1 MSCRYYSDG
10 RKKRFIL
17 RLTSLSGHACAVV
30 LVLLM
35 LMPTV
40 SAGEIIAN
48 ASYSMAVSEEN
59 ANLDAMAKAPTAAF
73 SGTTKSGPEPLMVT
87 FTDKTR
93 GSITSR
99 LWEYKLHSGSS
110 WTTSTLHEASTFS
123 FTSAGI
129 YDIRLTANGA
139 GGSDTKTEPNYIT
152 VNEAAS
158 GHWFTGTP
166 SLSGPKPLTV
176 SFT

>member
-17 RLTSLSGHACAVV
+17 RVTSLSVTACAVV

-48 ASYSMAVSEEN
+48 PSYNGMAVPEEN

-73 SGTTKSGPEPLMVT
+73 SGTPRIWS
-87 FTDKTR
+87 
-93 GSITSR
+93 
-99 LWEYKLHSGSS
+99 
-110 WTTSTLHEASTFS
+110 
-123 FTSAGI
+123 
-129 YDIRLTANGA
+129 
-139 GGSDTKTEPNYIT
+139 
-152 VNEAAS
+152 
-158 GHWFTGTP
+158 
-166 SLSGPKPLTV
+166 
-176 SFT
+176 